1 MINTRTWGG
10 TADQRKATN
19 SIARWS
25 AHKLMTNRMANSLS
39 VNIALVKDLF
49 VKEGVYGDCGEQES
63 EYSARRPKKFK
74 IRVDSSMALR
84 PMLTT
89 VAHEMVH
96 VKQYATEELR
106 GVSQRISFLPM
117 MRYKGELYYD
127 HMQYWEQ
134 PWEIEAHGWER
145 GLFEMWA
152 EDNDVFKH
160 PKENAWAFEDFYPRG
175 YWKSVK

>member
-25 AHKLMTNRMANSLS
+25 AHKLMTKRMANSLS

-49 VKEGVYGDCGEQES
+49 VKEGSYGDVEVLDEN
-63 EYSARRPKKFK
+63 ARRPKKFK
-74 IRVDSSMALR
+74 IRVDSSMAMR
-84 PMLTT
+84 PLLTT
-89 VAHEMVH
+89 IAHEMVH
-96 VKQYATEELR
+96 IKQYATEEMKGLSR
-106 GVSQRISFLPM
+106 RTSFIPM
-117 MRYKGELYYD
+117 TKYRGELFVD
-127 HMQYWEQ
+127 HMNYWEQ

-152 EDNDVFKH
+152 EANDIFKH
-160 PKENAWAFEDFYPRG
+160 PKENAWAFEDFYPCG
-175 YWKSVK
+175 YWSKI